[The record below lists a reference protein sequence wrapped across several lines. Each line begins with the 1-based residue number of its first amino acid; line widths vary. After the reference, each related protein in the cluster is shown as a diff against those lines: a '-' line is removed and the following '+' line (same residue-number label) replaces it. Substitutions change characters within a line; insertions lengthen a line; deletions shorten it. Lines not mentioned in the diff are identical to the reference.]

1 MSAGQNIDYDALV
14 RGAIQEAKRSVV
26 RTVLQQVAKSGLVG
40 GHHFLIAFN
49 TQATGVSLSK
59 RLREKYPM
67 EMTIVLQHRFWD
79 LEVSDDRFEVKLTFD
94 SIPERLAI
102 PYTAIKAFYD
112 PSVPYMMPFDDG
124 EAGGDAMRASE
135 EPMSNDASGPNSVR
149 GERRRDRTPRRPR
162 AVETRNGDSE
172 ANAPTTPVARPAEP
186 ALLAEQRPQTSAPVQ
201 SLPRAKPA
209 VAEVPPEQTAK
220 TEEPAKAEA
229 SGGAKVLDLSSF
241 RGKKK

>member
-1 MSAGQNIDYDALV
+1 MSAGQHIDYDALV
-14 RGAIQEAKRSVV
+14 RGAIEEAKRSVV
-26 RTVLQQVAKSGLVG
+26 RSVIQQVAKSGLVG

-49 TQATGVSLSK
+49 TQASGVSLSK

-102 PYTAIKAFYD
+102 PFTAIKAFYD

-124 EAGGDAMRASE
+124 DMSGEAMRSGDDA
-135 EPMSNDASGPNSVR
+135 MSNDATAQTGPRTER
-149 GERRRDRTPRRPR
+149 GERRRDKQQRRPR
-162 AVETRNGDSE
+162 AVEPRSTDRDG
-172 ANAPTTPVARPAEP
+172 ATAPPTGPVLVTESRPA
-186 ALLAEQRPQTSAPVQ
+186 SAPVAAQ
-201 SLPRAKPA
+201 PAQRPKPA
-209 VAEVPPEQTAK
+209 VAEVASDGAK
-220 TEEPAKAEA
+220 AEVPAKAETA
-229 SGGAKVLDLSSF
+229 ATVGAKVLDLSSF

>member
-1 MSAGQNIDYDALV
+1 MSAGQHIDYDALV

-26 RTVLQQVAKSGLVG
+26 RSVLTQAAKTGLVG

-49 TQATGVSLSK
+49 TQAQGVSLSK
-59 RLREKYPM
+59 RLKDKYPL

-102 PYTAIKAFYD
+102 PFTAIKAFYD

-124 EAGGDAMRASE
+124 EAVGGQGGGIE
-135 EPMSNDASGPNSVR
+135 EMSGPEGVHASGAT
-149 GERRRDRTPRRPR
+149 RRRERMQRRPR
-162 AVETRNGDSE
+162 SAERTGEETTQVPAAATPSVAAPGE
-172 ANAPTTPVARPAEP
+172 AASKGAHPIAGTAPPAE
-186 ALLAEQRPQTSAPVQ
+186 
-201 SLPRAKPA
+201 RAKPA
-209 VAEVPPEQTAK
+209 VAAVDTDAGKTDTA
-220 TEEPAKAEA
+220 AAA
-229 SGGAKVLDLSSF
+229 GAKVLDLSAF